1 MASRGAGPGRCHAE
15 GRQPLAGG
23 VRGGARWKVC
33 VSGQVQEASGGPCS
47 HQRARWRGPG
57 KDGQGNL
64 SAQLV
69 QAVTRAGGLWVRTWE
84 TCAVCHMLLQTTLH
98 PPASARSPRH
108 EAAAYSEVAD
118 YLKMVKT
125 TELSRTRSVLNLST
139 ADSKIWPQS

>member
-47 HQRARWRGPG
+47 HQRARWQGPG

-98 PPASARSPRH
+98 PPLSALLGCTLCSSPWHLGSCIPCILRPSYVSGR
-108 EAAAYSEVAD
+108 EKTQ
-118 YLKMVKT
+118 LFVKT
-125 TELSRTRSVLNLST
+125 
-139 ADSKIWPQS
+139 Q